1 MGAGGFPIDL
11 VLFGMIAAF
20 LILRLR
26 SILGR
31 RTGFERPVDPRAQP
45 RAATEFRGDTIE
57 GHVEAAPAVAD
68 RPVPDAMSAVGQT
81 LRQFADVDH
90 SFDPARFLAG
100 AEAAFRIIVAG
111 FAAGDRVTLR
121 GLLSDEMYRAFETAI
136 AAREDAHQTQRSDIQ
151 SIGRVSI
158 EEAGLRGTVATIG
171 VRFVSDQISVTTG
184 SDGLPVA
191 GADAVMEI
199 TDIWSF
205 ERDLLSTDP
214 SWRLIAARSA

>member
-31 RTGFERPVDPRAQP
+31 RTGFERPVEPRAQP
-45 RAATEFRGDTIE
+45 RAAAEFRGDTVE
-57 GHVEAAPAVAD
+57 GHAEAGPASPE
-68 RPVPDAMSAVGQT
+68 RPVPEITSAVGQT
-81 LRQFADVDH
+81 LGQLANVDH
-90 SFDPARFLAG
+90 NFDPARFLAG
-100 AEAAFRIIVAG
+100 AEAAFRIIVTA
-111 FAAGDRVTLR
+111 FASGDRVTLR

-136 AAREDAHQTQRSDIQ
+136 TAREDAHQTQRSEIQ

-158 EEAGLRGTVATIG
+158 EEAALRGTIATIA
-171 VRFVSDQISVTTG
+171 VRFVSDQISVTSG
-184 SDGLPVA
+184 PDGLPVA

-199 TDIWSF
+199 TDVWTF
-205 ERDLLSTDP
+205 ERDLQTSDP

>member
-1 MGAGGFPIDL
+1 
-11 VLFGMIAAF
+11 

-31 RTGFERPVDPRAQP
+31 RTGFERPVEPRAQP
-45 RAATEFRGDTIE
+45 RTAAEFRGDTIE
-57 GHVEAAPAVAD
+57 GRAEAAPAVSD
-68 RPVPDAMSAVGQT
+68 RPVPDVTSAVGQT
-81 LRQFADVDH
+81 LRQLADVDH
-90 SFDPARFLAG
+90 NFDPARFLAG
-100 AEAAFRIIVAG
+100 AEAAFRIIVAA
-111 FAAGDRVTLR
+111 FASGDRVTLR

-136 AAREDAHQTQRSDIQ
+136 TVREDAHETQRSEIQ
-151 SIGRVSI
+151 AIGRVSI
-158 EEAGLRGTVATIG
+158 EDAGLRGSIATIA

-199 TDIWSF
+199 TDVWSF
-205 ERDLLSTDP
+205 ERDLKSSDP